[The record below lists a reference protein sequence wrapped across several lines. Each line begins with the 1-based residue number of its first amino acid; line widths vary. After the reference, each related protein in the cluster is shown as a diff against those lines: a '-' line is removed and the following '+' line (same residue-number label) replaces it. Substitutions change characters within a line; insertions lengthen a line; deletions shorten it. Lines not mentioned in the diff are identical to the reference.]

1 MLRLPSRH
9 LLLATRHSQASLGG
23 ALTAGVSAALSLLG
37 VFLVGPFLRGLF
49 LLDLSGRPGMQTFH
63 KHGDR
68 NECGL
73 REFPV
78 LGSLSA
84 G

>member
-23 ALTAGVSAALSLLG
+23 ALTAGVSAALSLLD
-37 VFLVGPFLRGLF
+37 LF
-49 LLDLSGRPGMQTFH
+49 LHDLSGRPGMQTFH

-78 LGSLSA
+78 LPMLGSLSA

>member
-1 MLRLPSRH
+1 M
-9 LLLATRHSQASLGG
+9 
-23 ALTAGVSAALSLLG
+23 TAGVSAVLSLLG
-37 VFLVGPFLRGLF
+37 LFLLGPFLRGLF

-78 LGSLSA
+78 LPMLGSLSA